1 MRPAPGAIRRARARA
16 AGAASWHDARMAS
29 VVSVNVGRPAGRP
42 QLALRFEDPQMVKQF
57 AQAGRPGAY
66 LRILREGDVGA
77 GDPVEVLDRP
87 GHGITIAFVARA
99 IFGDREL
106 RTRALTAPRLAGS
119 AVALL
124 RERAA

>member
-1 MRPAPGAIRRARARA
+1 MSDGPGRSPS
-16 AGAASWHDARMAS
+16 AGAAVREPADGQAVRP
-29 VVSVNVGRPAGRP
+29 GRPPGRVP
-42 QLALRFEDPQMVKQF
+42 AD
-57 AQAGRPGAY
+57 
-66 LRILREGDVGA
+66 LREGDVGA